1 MFFPFNLGYESADAW
16 VMPRSFSSS
25 EIFFVRRTCMLKG
38 KEWWALLGILGVLLL
53 VPPTVSAQW
62 GAIQRGIQAAH
73 QETQPQYQSPSGD
86 GGPHN
91 VANEQVGGAGLRTT
105 TTFRDKA
112 RPFSYTIPAG
122 WRQEGGGDP
131 TGESAQFMLPGTTA
145 GFTFH
150 LTQMVPSFPRKASV
164 DASYNRALEE
174 KSIGKYQSVKRRN
187 QGDVIGWETIETP
200 QKGSGGFQ
208 RIQWQCYDG
217 QNYYYTFIAHADAR
231 QFAQHRA
238 ALQTIIDSIRFA
250 R

>member
-1 MFFPFNLGYESADAW
+1 VLFILAGELADE
-16 VMPRSFSSS
+16 VMVPLSIYFRD
-25 EIFFVRRTCMLKG
+25 IFQRRTFMLKI
-38 KEWWALLGILGVLLL
+38 KTRWILLGILALLLL
-53 VPPTVSAQW
+53 VPPTVMAQW
-62 GAIQRGIQAAH
+62 GTIQRGIQATRYG
-73 QETQPQYQSPSGD
+73 TQPQNSNTGD

-91 VANEQVGGAGLRTT
+91 VANEQVGGAGLPST
-105 TTFRDKA
+105 TTFRDRV

-122 WRQEGGGDP
+122 WRQEGSGDP
-131 TGESAQFMLPGTTA
+131 TGESVQFMLPGTTA

-164 DASYNRALEE
+164 DASYKQAMEE
-174 KSIGKYQSVKRRN
+174 KSIGKYLSVKRRN
-187 QGDVIGWETIETP
+187 QGDVIGWETIETS

-238 ALQTIIDSIRFA
+238 TLQSIIDSIRFT